1 VGPWTAEGIL
11 VRGCGPADVLPLGE
25 PTLHAAVAVA
35 YGLPRAPDDAEV
47 SALAERWRPFRT
59 WVSILLIAHHWGA
72 LGRPAFRRGAERSP
86 RRRAGQRP
94 PRRGDPAQSSKV
106 SGSISA
112 ITGGSERKSL

>member
-59 WVSILLIAHHWGA
+59 WVSILIAHHWGA
-72 LGRPAFRRGAERSP
+72 LGRPAFRRGAEPSP